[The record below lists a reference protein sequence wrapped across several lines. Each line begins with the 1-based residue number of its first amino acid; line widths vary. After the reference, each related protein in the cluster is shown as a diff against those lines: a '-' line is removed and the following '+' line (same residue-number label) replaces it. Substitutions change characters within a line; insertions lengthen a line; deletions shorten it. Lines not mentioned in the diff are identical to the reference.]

1 MNWSKIW
8 EYLKNLPIVVKEE
21 FGAIALWVG
30 LVAPVMSLVTG
41 HLGNPHYHYLAVIYY
56 LAVGLL
62 ATISRINKLKESQRR
77 RIEILWGNG
86 HPYVHY
92 GEFLNIGPIQK
103 LWRIGVYN
111 ESPVNSVCD
120 VEVKLITMEPQVN
133 VVIPAI
139 LHRMGD
145 HTIKF
150 LESYQTKTDVHPG
163 NPQYFDVIGKL
174 QSDELFIFYA
184 DKLLP
189 FKLPIRDGTDQYK
202 FTILVSGRDIPARAR
217 NFKTYIDSNQQFIME
232 PEGESYEP
240 KF

>member
-1 MNWSKIW
+1 MGQWPS
-8 EYLKNLPIVVKEE
+8 VC
-21 FGAIALWVG
+21 
-30 LVAPVMSLVTG
+30 T
-41 HLGNPHYHYLAVIYY
+41 
-56 LAVGLL
+56 
-62 ATISRINKLKESQRR
+62 
-77 RIEILWGNG
+77 LWGIFKHRAN
-86 HPYVHY
+86 PEAMAYWS
-92 GEFLNIGPIQK
+92 L
-103 LWRIGVYN
+103 LRIASY
-111 ESPVNSVCD
+111 SVCD